1 MAAEPVLEVP
11 EHVLQFLGE
20 QQTLTLATASPA
32 GVPHAGT
39 FLFVNDGP
47 SLYFW
52 SRPDTTIA
60 KQVAR
65 NPLVSFTVDSYTQDL
80 SQTKGVQGRGEARVL
95 LSGEE
100 VARVAA
106 LFGDKFPDLSPGNTM
121 SISFFRIAPTDIEF
135 IDNSGSGA
143 DTPGD
148 SFGAEFHRERAY
160 SLFTDLPI
168 EDIDTIGAG
177 LGTTEVP
184 AGETIVRQG
193 GPADKFFIVV
203 EGELEVMREGD
214 EGKMTVETLG
224 PGHFYGEMAI
234 VRDTPRTATVT
245 AKSAARLLTM
255 ERETFIDLVAQSL
268 GTTGASLR
276 ERVEALGG

>member
-1 MAAEPVLEVP
+1 MADQAVLDLP
-11 EHVLQFLGE
+11 EHVLQYLGE
-20 QQTLTLATASPA
+20 QRTLTLATASPA

-39 FLFVNDGP
+39 FLYVNEGP

-52 SRPDTTIA
+52 SRPDTTTA
-60 KQVAR
+60 KHIGR
-65 NPLVSFTVDSYTQDL
+65 NPLVSFTIDSYPDDL
-80 SQTKGVQGRGEARVL
+80 SQTKGVQGQGEARVL

-143 DTPGD
+143 DTEGD

-168 EDIDTIGAG
+168 EHIDTIGAG
-177 LGTTEVP
+177 LQKMEAA

-214 EGKMTVETLG
+214 EGKITIETLG
-224 PGHFYGEMAI
+224 PGDFYGEMAI
-234 VRDTPRTATVT
+234 VRDNPRTATVT
-245 AKSAARLLTM
+245 AKSAAKLLAM
-255 ERETFIDLVAQSL
+255 ERETYADLVAQSL
-268 GTTGASLR
+268 GTTGAALQ
-276 ERVEALGG
+276 ERLDALNR

>member
-1 MAAEPVLEVP
+1 MATEPRLEVP

-39 FLFVNDGP
+39 FLYVNDGP

-65 NPLVSFTVDSYTQDL
+65 NPLVSFTIDSYTKDL
-80 SQTKGVQGRGEARVL
+80 SQTQGIQGRGEARVL

-121 SISFFRIAPTDIEF
+121 SISFFRIVPTDLEF
-135 IDNSGSGA
+135 IDNTARG
-143 DTPGD
+143 
-148 SFGAEFHRERAY
+148 
-160 SLFTDLPI
+160 
-168 EDIDTIGAG
+168 
-177 LGTTEVP
+177 
-184 AGETIVRQG
+184 Q
-193 GPADKFFIVV
+193 
-203 EGELEVMREGD
+203 
-214 EGKMTVETLG
+214 
-224 PGHFYGEMAI
+224 
-234 VRDTPRTATVT
+234 TPRAAPSAPSSIASARTACSPTCRSRT
-245 AKSAARLLTM
+245 STRSARRSGRWRCRPARRSSARAGRRTSSSSSS
-255 ERETFIDLVAQSL
+255 R
-268 GTTGASLR
+268 ASSR
-276 ERVEALGG
+276 

>member
-1 MAAEPVLEVP
+1 MAGEAVLEVP
-11 EHVLQFLGE
+11 EHVLQYLVE
-20 QQTLTLATASPA
+20 QETLTLATASPA

-39 FLFVNDGP
+39 FLYVNEGP

-52 SRPDTTIA
+52 SRPDTTTA
-60 KQVAR
+60 KHIGR
-65 NPLVSFTVDSYTQDL
+65 NPLVSFTIDSYADDL
-80 SQTKGVQGRGEARVL
+80 SQTKGIQGRGEARVL

-143 DTPGD
+143 DTEGE

-160 SLFTDLPI
+160 SLFAELPI
-168 EDIDTIGAG
+168 EHIDTIGAG
-177 LGTTEVP
+177 LQRMEAP

-214 EGKMTVETLG
+214 EGKVTIETLG
-224 PGHFYGEMAI
+224 PGDFYGEIAI
-234 VRDTPRTATVT
+234 VRDSPRTATVT
-245 AKSAARLLTM
+245 AKSAAKLLTM
-255 ERETFIDLVAQSL
+255 EREAFADLVAQSL
-268 GTTGASLR
+268 GTTGAALR
-276 ERVEALGG
+276 ERVDALNG

>member
-1 MAAEPVLEVP
+1 MATEPVLEVP

-20 QQTLTLATASPA
+20 QKTLTLATASPA

-39 FLFVNDGP
+39 FLFVNEGP

-65 NPLVSFTVDSYTQDL
+65 NPLVSFTIDSYTEDL
-80 SQTKGVQGRGEARVL
+80 SQTKGIQGRGEARVL
-95 LSGEE
+95 LKGED

-106 LFGDKFPDLSPGNTM
+106 LFGDKFPTLSPGNTM
-121 SISFFRIAPTDIEF
+121 SISFFRVAPTDIEF
-135 IDNSGSGA
+135 IDNSSSGS
-143 DTPGD
+143 DTEGE
-148 SFGAEFHRERAY
+148 SFGAEFHRERSY

-168 EDIDTIGAG
+168 EDIDAIGAA
-177 LGTTEVP
+177 LGHMEAS
-184 AGETIVRQG
+184 AGEKLVRAG

-214 EGKMTVETLG
+214 EGKITVETLG

-234 VRDTPRTATVT
+234 VRDNPRTATVT
-245 AKSAARLLTM
+245 AKTDAKLLTM
-255 ERETFIDLVAQSL
+255 EADVFADLVAQSL
-268 GTTGASLR
+268 GTTGAALR
-276 ERVEALGG
+276 ERVEALGS

>member
-1 MAAEPVLEVP
+1 MATEPMLEVP
-11 EHVLQFLGE
+11 EHVLQFLAE

-65 NPLVSFTVDSYTQDL
+65 NPLVSFTIDSYTEDL

-106 LFGDKFPDLSPGNTM
+106 LFGDKFPLLSPGNTM

-135 IDNSGSGA
+135 IDNSSSGA
-143 DTPGD
+143 DTSGD
-148 SFGAEFHRERAY
+148 SFGAEFHRERSY

-168 EDIDTIGAG
+168 EDIDTIGAA
-177 LGTTEVP
+177 LGHMEAS
-184 AGETIVRQG
+184 AGDKLVRQG
-193 GPADKFFIVV
+193 GPADKFFIVI

-214 EGKMTVETLG
+214 EGKITVETLG

-234 VRDTPRTATVT
+234 VRDNPRTATVT
-245 AKSAARLLTM
+245 AKTDVKLLTM
-255 ERETFIDLVAQSL
+255 EAEVFADLVAQSL
-268 GTTGASLR
+268 GTTGAALR